1 MSGVARLT
9 KGPLKKSVPGS
20 RTVPFSNLSRKRE
33 NLMSD
38 INKLVTAEAV
48 KDALRS
54 EEVSSVLKQKIRATF
69 EAQIDAEVDAILA
82 ELTGAPAEASGG
94 LPEPEQPAADPF
106 MPQ

>member
-1 MSGVARLT
+1 
-9 KGPLKKSVPGS
+9 S
-20 RTVPFSNLSRKRE
+20 RTVPFSNFSRKRE

-82 ELTGAPAEASGG
+82 ELTGAPVGPSEVQ
-94 LPEPEQPAADPF
+94 PEQPGNTVDDPF

>member
-1 MSGVARLT
+1 MT
-9 KGPLKKSVPGS
+9 
-20 RTVPFSNLSRKRE
+20 
-33 NLMSD
+33 D

-69 EAQIDAEVDAILA
+69 ESQIDAEVDAILA

>member
-1 MSGVARLT
+1 MT
-9 KGPLKKSVPGS
+9 
-20 RTVPFSNLSRKRE
+20 
-33 NLMSD
+33 D

-82 ELTGAPAEASGG
+82 ELVDVADVPEEPQPENVEQP
-94 LPEPEQPAADPF
+94 LPETPVDDP
-106 MPQ
+106 MML